1 MQQLRTLIVLGF
13 SVSFLFFSC
22 NNKSSAGNRGKDT
35 VSDNGGTSGASSN
48 GDASFS
54 CMLDGKEFSGSGT
67 DENINAAFHLKGDD
81 KGQIFFRLSDL
92 KEPGEKLMFEVPG
105 KKGST
110 TLSATSTFSYIGY
123 ITKGYINY
131 LDNPLTVTITS
142 INAARVSGT
151 FSGKYTL
158 SEGSGDSKAKET
170 IAVTEGKFDI
180 PFSTSADW
188 KKLYNAE

>member
-1 MQQLRTLIVLGF
+1 MQTLKIFLAGVLSTYLLF
-13 SVSFLFFSC
+13 AYSVNTKVNDHKENVLNETTFIR
-22 NNKSSAGNRGKDT
+22 N
-35 VSDNGGTSGASSN
+35 
-48 GDASFS
+48 ASFS

-92 KEPGEKLMFEVPG
+92 NEPGEKLMFEAPG

-110 TLSATSTFSYIGY
+110 TLSATPTFGYIGY
-123 ITKGYINY
+123 ITKDYINY

-142 INAARVSGT
+142 INASRVSGT

-158 SEGSGDSKAKET
+158 SEGSSDSNAKKT
-170 IAVTEGKFDI
+170 IIVTEGKFDI

-188 KKLYNAE
+188 KKFYNAE

>member
-1 MQQLRTLIVLGF
+1 MKQLTVLIF

-22 NNKSSAGNRGKDT
+22 NNKSSAGNRVKDS
-35 VSDNGGTSGASSN
+35 VSDNGGTFGASSN

-54 CMLDGKEFSGSGT
+54 CMLDGKKFSGSGT

-92 KEPGEKLMFEVPG
+92 KKPEEKLMFQVIG

-110 TLSATSTFSYIGY
+110 TFRVTPNFSYMGY

-131 LDNPLTVTITS
+131 LDNPITVTITE
-142 INAARVSGT
+142 INAYRVSGT

-158 SEGSGDSKAKET
+158 SEGSGDSSAKKT
-170 IAVTEGKFDI
+170 IEVIEGKFDI
-180 PFSTSADW
+180 PFSISADW